1 MVPSS
6 TKNLALKSRI
16 LWGQVINQD
25 QTVIKDKLL
34 YKIETLIGLKKKKLR
49 QVHGCY
55 KAAML
60 FFCTISS
67 TSCRLTILSRNV
79 LVLGRNS
86 QTIAT

>member
-34 YKIETLIGLKKKKLR
+34 YKIETLIGLKKKKTEASPWL
-49 QVHGCY
+49 
-55 KAAML
+55 L
-60 FFCTISS
+60 
-67 TSCRLTILSRNV
+67 
-79 LVLGRNS
+79 
-86 QTIAT
+86 